1 MLPGGWLAIEGI
13 RFRCIIG
20 VNERERQSPQEIV
33 ADLYVKVDFEK
44 AAASD
49 SIQDTVDYR
58 VLTRRLIAAGE
69 TSRFQLVETLA
80 THLVRVLLD
89 ESVDRLLPERRR
101 VRSRKAA
108 PDVLECRTRH
118 NLAIVMPTRT
128 RDACNRRASRRRTT
142 HPLPGIPLAASWSGR
157 TARRLLGHLRDSL

>member
-58 VLTRRLIAAGE
+58 ALTRRLIAAGE
-69 TSRFQLVETLA
+69 SSRFQLVETLA
-80 THLVRVLLD
+80 THLIRVVLDDFASVQEARVQVEKPGALSAARSVRAV
-89 ESVDRLLPERRR
+89 
-101 VRSRKAA
+101 
-108 PDVLECRTRH
+108 
-118 NLAIVMPTRT
+118 
-128 RDACNRRASRRRTT
+128 
-142 HPLPGIPLAASWSGR
+142 AASQRGP
-157 TARRLLGHLRDSL
+157 A